1 MSRKKVLIIFIYLL
15 FGNAFIFNNPLFA
28 GSTIKDGLP
37 VRNPAIEKYPELP
50 FYGVRNMLSIETIL
64 SCIKN
69 DSLDGLLFD
78 MNDITT
84 LLDGSTIDPQK
95 VYGSIEVGPYPFESK
110 EVHYTYHR
118 FRAFSRIKNGKGI
131 LRIGYL
137 MRPSHNSEDWINN
150 GHVVVRINLYLETEA
165 IDRKLGIYDTYVS
178 FEKEGNIYK
187 RVPSIIE
194 GPFVNLLMS
203 DEPGSIVISFRTD
216 EDVKAQVVLNDN
228 KPFSDRVPMK
238 RHEIKVTGLIPDKEY
253 NYYVQIDDMKTKVYS
268 FRSAPRPGKRDVCFA
283 YIGDSREGLGGCENT
298 FMGVN
303 RRTLEKISNLAYQK
317 EADFLLVGGDL
328 INGYTSVKE
337 DFVNQLYFWKQTVAG
352 FYHEHPIY
360 TGMGNHEALLK
371 VFDDG
376 SRYGLSLDRWPYD
389 TESSEAVFSE
399 EFIHPGN
406 GPKVEDGRRP
416 TYKENVYSFQ
426 YGPVKVISF
435 NNNYWVSYGAAKYG
449 GCPEGY
455 ILEDQL
461 NWIKQ
466 ELKKADKDKTVK
478 YVVLFAQEPV
488 FPNGGHIE
496 DAMWYNGDNNVR
508 AYIYDAKMKK
518 LKPEKKGIIEVR
530 NELISAISQCSKVA
544 AVLGADEHSY
554 SKVLINKNVPI
565 GDPRND
571 DRNNNGKIGDEG
583 EEYSSLADLKYPTWY
598 FSAGDA
604 GAPYYAEE
612 KTPWNGY
619 WKAKPDNGEYYYS
632 SQEHVLLFRA
642 DGRKISLTVYNP
654 YGDVID
660 EIDDLMEVK

>member
-1 MSRKKVLIIFIYLL
+1 
-15 FGNAFIFNNPLFA
+15 
-28 GSTIKDGLP
+28 
-37 VRNPAIEKYPELP
+37 
-50 FYGVRNMLSIETIL
+50 
-64 SCIKN
+64 
-69 DSLDGLLFD
+69 
-78 MNDITT
+78 
-84 LLDGSTIDPQK
+84 
-95 VYGSIEVGPYPFESK
+95 
-110 EVHYTYHR
+110 
-118 FRAFSRIKNGKGI
+118 
-131 LRIGYL
+131 
-137 MRPSHNSEDWINN
+137 
-150 GHVVVRINLYLETEA
+150 
-165 IDRKLGIYDTYVS
+165 
-178 FEKEGNIYK
+178 
-187 RVPSIIE
+187 
-194 GPFVNLLMS
+194 MS

-228 KPFSDRVPMK
+228 KLFSDRVPMK

-268 FRSAPRPGKRDVCFA
+268 FRSAPRPGKGDVCFA

-317 EADFLLVGGDL
+317 GADFLLVGGDL

-406 GPKVEDGRRP
+406 GPKVEDARRP

-435 NNNYWVSYGAAKYG
+435 NNNYWVSYGAATYG

-508 AYIYDAKMKK
+508 AYVYDAKTKK

-554 SKVLINKNVPI
+554 SKVLIDKNVPI
-565 GDPRND
+565 GDPKND

-583 EEYSSLADLKYPTWY
+583 EEYSPLADLKYPTWY

-632 SQEHVLLFRA
+632 SQEHVLLFKA
-642 DGRKISLTVYNP
+642 NHKKISLTVYNP